1 MQTDPRSAQD
11 DGLDEVIEHPG
22 ESDEQAKKRLWG
34 ESDRERDHENPPA
47 YQHEPGMGE
56 DER

>member
-1 MQTDPRSAQD
+1 MQTEPRSAPE
-11 DGLDEVIEHPG
+11 DGLDGVIEHPR

-34 ESDRERDHENPPA
+34 ESNHEEHENPPA
-47 YQHEPGMGE
+47 HKHEPGMGE